1 AEAIQNRD
9 VKGSHLVSNAGFIR
23 DRDALSQAAKQL
35 LNLEGITTTAV
46 FAIADNTIHL
56 VARSKDIRMNIGNV
70 LQDAFGEIG
79 EVVGHSTEATV
90 AIPLGIF
97 TGLESSEGKRDTLL
111 DLTENAVRTKLFAA
125 MGVEGGES
133 TNGG

>member
-1 AEAIQNRD
+1 
-9 VKGSHLVSNAGFIR
+9 
-23 DRDALSQAAKQL
+23 

-70 LQDAFGEIG
+70 LQDAFGDIG
-79 EVVGHSTEATV
+79 EAVGHSTEATV
-90 AIPLGIF
+90 EIPLGIF
-97 TGLESSEGKRDTLL
+97 TGLETSEGKRDTLL

-133 TNGG
+133 TNGK